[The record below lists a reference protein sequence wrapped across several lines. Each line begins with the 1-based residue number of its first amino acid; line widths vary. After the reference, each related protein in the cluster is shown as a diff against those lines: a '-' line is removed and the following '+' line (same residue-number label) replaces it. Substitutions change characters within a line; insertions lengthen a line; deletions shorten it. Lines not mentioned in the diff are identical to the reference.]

1 MSTCGICD
9 TLKDCET
16 SWSKYG
22 CPEDDRPL
30 PPAANELT
38 VLPLP
43 DDTPVEKRHVRRCP
57 SCGAFFG
64 YLQWHDYSINGTEDE
79 EELVRLPPGE
89 LAGFLAGHVRG
100 FERARAGLD
109 ALRGRAGSLGDYLDR
124 GHPEESDRREAL
136 EEMAACDQQVRK
148 ELPGFL
154 AWIDFFRERCP
165 EALER
170 WIGVHVSV
178 CESFLEEPP
187 QKGEDAKTARHVAAD
202 TRDCWKGVL
211 AGPSLLIRDPVE
223 WLPDYPRRLNEAL
236 SALSEPLRP
245 GT

>member
-1 MSTCGICD
+1 MPTCDLCD
-9 TLKDCET
+9 TLKDSVT

-30 PPAANELT
+30 PSAADKLT
-38 VLPLP
+38 VLPMP

-57 SCGAFFG
+57 GCGAFFG

-79 EELVRLPPGE
+79 EELVRLSPAE
-89 LAGFLAGHVRG
+89 ISVFLAGHVRE

-124 GHPEESDRREAL
+124 GHPEERERQETL
-136 EEMAACDQQVRK
+136 EEMATCDEQIRK
-148 ELPGFL
+148 ELPRFL

-165 EALER
+165 EAVEK
-170 WIGVHVSV
+170 WIGVHVHV
-178 CESFLEEPP
+178 CEALLGEPARP
-187 QKGEDAKTARHVAAD
+187 GEDARTARHVVAE
-202 TRDCWKGVL
+202 TRDAWKGLL

-223 WLPDYPRRLNEAL
+223 WLPDYPRRLGKAL
-236 SALSEPLRP
+236 STLSEP
-245 GT
+245 GHG